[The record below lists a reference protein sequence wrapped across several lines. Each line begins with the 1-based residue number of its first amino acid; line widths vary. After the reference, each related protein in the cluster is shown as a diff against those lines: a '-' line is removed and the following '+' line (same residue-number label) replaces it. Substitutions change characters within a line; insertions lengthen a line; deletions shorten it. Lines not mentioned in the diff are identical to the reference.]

1 MQRCMEYYMVYRE
14 YPVVTRYH
22 VLACIWWHE
31 THDLMIWS
39 TRYVLIMVPTNT
51 STTAYPYKGN
61 HKDPP
66 LQVFGYYVVCR
77 GYPVDT
83 RYHDIACIWWHENT
97 WFDVLR
103 LHDYGDIQY
112 ITRSLRHHGDHY
124 ICYKEYTCS
133 AWYLY
138 HRVGDMPTIPM
149 ETTSSRYMVCA
160 QRMVPWYEVPQMG
173 RNTCFRGTKTCVA
186 SRYRHGISTS
196 RALWNLRRSPPQGMS
211 LRASWATERPTCS
224 TPYPLR
230 DHYGGYWTG
239 PETPKMSD
247 LGCSKPSILVVLA
260 CKKGRKHLF

>member
-1 MQRCMEYYMVYRE
+1 MILHAFDDMKHM
-14 YPVVTRYH
+14 
-22 VLACIWWHE
+22 IWWYE
-31 THDLMIWS
+31 
-39 TRYVLIMVPTNT
+39 VLDMYSLWVPTNT

-66 LQVFGYYVVCR
+66 LQVFGYYMMYR

-160 QRMVPWYEVPQMG
+160 QRMVPWYEDPKWVEIHVLGVPKHVLRVG
-173 RNTCFRGTKTCVA
+173 IGTGLA
-186 SRYRHGISTS
+186 HLG
-196 RALWNLRRSPPQGMS
+196 
-211 LRASWATERPTCS
+211 
-224 TPYPLR
+224 
-230 DHYGGYWTG
+230 HYGTWGDHLHR
-239 PETPKMSD
+239 E
-247 LGCSKPSILVVLA
+247 CPSVHPGLPRGLHAVPHIL
-260 CKKGRKHLF
+260 